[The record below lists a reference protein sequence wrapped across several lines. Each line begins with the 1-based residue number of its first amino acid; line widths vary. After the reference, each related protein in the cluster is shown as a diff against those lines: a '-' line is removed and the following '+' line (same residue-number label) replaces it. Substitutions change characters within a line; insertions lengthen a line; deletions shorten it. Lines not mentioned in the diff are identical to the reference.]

1 MTIGLDLM
9 SARECDP
16 SGLKPSDPGA
26 KLDMGKPMPD
36 LILDHMARA
45 LMEVAKVGTMGAKKY
60 SEGGWQYVED
70 GIKRYRRAGDRHRLY
85 RHNESHDP
93 ESHLLHLAH
102 EAWNRLAELELILRE
117 QNAIK

>member
-1 MTIGLDLM
+1 MLGVSVEL
-9 SARECDP
+9 DP
-16 SGLKPSDPGA
+16 SGLNPSDPGA

-60 SEGGWQYVED
+60 SEGGWQFVDD

-85 RHNESHDP
+85 RHNETYDP
-93 ESHLLHLAH
+93 ESLLPHLAH
-102 EAWNRLAELELILRE
+102 EAWNRLAELELFLRE
-117 QNAIK
+117 QNATE